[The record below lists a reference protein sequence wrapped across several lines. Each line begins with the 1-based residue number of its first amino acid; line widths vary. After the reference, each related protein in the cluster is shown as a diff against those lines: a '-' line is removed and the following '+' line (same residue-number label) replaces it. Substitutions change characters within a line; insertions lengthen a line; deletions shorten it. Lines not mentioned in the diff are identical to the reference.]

1 MRYVVQKYGG
11 TSVASPAHLRRVAQ
25 RIDESRARWDGVVVV
40 VSAMGA
46 STDELIRLAHEV
58 TDNPPSREMDMLL
71 STGET
76 ITAPLLAMALR
87 SRGVPAVS
95 LTGLQAGIRTSATH
109 RTARIVDVVPQRIVD
124 TLQRGEVPVV
134 AGFQGATAEQD
145 ITTLGRGGS
154 DTSAVAI
161 AVAVSAQQCEI
172 YTDVS
177 GVYTAD
183 PRMVPT
189 ARLIPEIA
197 YEEMLEL
204 ATVGA
209 KVLHPRAVEIAA
221 AYEMPLVVRSS
232 FDEGAGTLICKHP
245 RMEDREVVRGIA
257 HDVGIAKFTLLRV
270 PDRPG
275 IAAAVFGPLAAGDIT
290 VDIIVQNVSHDGST
304 DLSFTVPEAHLAHTR
319 RLLQGVSTEIGAGG
333 LDVAEDVAKVSVV
346 GTGLLTSSS
355 VYARMFQTLAGADI
369 NIQMIS
375 TSEIHITCIIDRAR
389 VHDAVNVLHAAFA
402 LDRL

>member
-11 TSVASPAHLRRVAQ
+11 TSVATPAHLRGVAERVEA
-25 RIDESRARWDGVVVV
+25 SRAQWDGVVVV
-40 VSAMGA
+40 VSAMG
-46 STDELIRLAHEV
+46 SGTDELIRLAHEV
-58 TDNPPSREMDMLL
+58 ADNPPSREMDVLL

-76 ITAPLLAMALR
+76 ITAPLMAMALT

-95 LTGLQAGIRTSATH
+95 LTGSQAGIRTSAVH
-109 RTARIVDVVPQRIVD
+109 RMARIIDVAPRRVLEALR
-124 TLQRGEVPVV
+124 RGEVPVV
-134 AGFQGATAEQD
+134 AGFQGATSEHD

-161 AVAVSAQQCEI
+161 AVALTARQCEI

-183 PRMVPT
+183 PRVVPN

-209 KVLHPRAVEIAA
+209 KVMHPRAVEIGAA
-221 AYEMPLVVRSS
+221 HDMPILVRSS
-232 FDEGAGTLICKHP
+232 FDDGPGTLICKHP
-245 RMEDREVVRGIA
+245 RMEDRDLVRSIA
-257 HDVGIAKFTLLRV
+257 HDTGIAKLTVLGV

-275 IAAAVFGPLAAGDIT
+275 IAAAVFGPLAASDIT
-290 VDIIVQNVSHDGST
+290 VDIIVQNVSHGGTT
-304 DLSFTVPEAHLAHTR
+304 DLSFTVAGGDLAQSR
-319 RLLQGVSTEIGAGG
+319 RVLERVSTEIGASG
-333 LDVAEDVAKVSVV
+333 LDIAADVAKVSVV

-355 VYARMFQTLAGADI
+355 VYARMFQTLAAAGI
-369 NIQMIS
+369 NIHMIS
-375 TSEIHITCIIDRAR
+375 TSEIHITCIIDRGR
-389 VHDAVNVLHAAFA
+389 VTEAVNALHGAFA